1 LEQQRSV
8 GDMTVHYPENWYS
21 EREAEIIVFS
31 PEPIGDFFDMRP
43 QAVFIVLSGYL
54 EDFVGEGIRDLDDLL
69 DEIADEIDA
78 DSVGIRETVE
88 ADEAT
93 WLVAPADGDFDI
105 FDRSVTGWI
114 AVTLRGSRE
123 FAFVLAVAPETEWDE
138 YENTFE
144 AMLDKIE
151 FE

>member
-1 LEQQRSV
+1 
-8 GDMTVHYPENWYS
+8 
-21 EREAEIIVFS
+21 
-31 PEPIGDFFDMRP
+31 
-43 QAVFIVLSGYL
+43 L